1 MLSLANLEFEVLQQT
16 EIETVY
22 PRSASGISLSI
33 LSFVILQVRILL
45 YESPESN
52 AVFLC
57 LEVDFTIILRNIHQ
71 VVVDAV
77 AVHVVGVAEAV
88 TAGRITG
95 IEQIQVCAAKQAFVS
110 EGDVVAHRSNHL
122 IGNHIL

>member
-45 YESPESN
+45 YEFPESN

-57 LEVDFTIILRNIHQ
+57 LEVDFTIIL
-71 VVVDAV
+71 
-77 AVHVVGVAEAV
+77 
-88 TAGRITG
+88 G
-95 IEQIQVCAAKQAFVS
+95 IYI
-110 EGDVVAHRSNHL
+110 RSL
-122 IGNHIL
+122 LMPSPFMSLV

>member
-1 MLSLANLEFEVLQQT
+1 MLGLANLEFKILQQT
-16 EIETVY
+16 EVKAVH
-22 PRSASGISLSI
+22 PRSTGSISLGI

-45 YESPESN
+45 YEFPESN

-77 AVHVVGVAEAV
+77 TVHVIGVAEAV

-110 EGDVVAHRSNHL
+110 EGNVVAHGSNHL
-122 IGNHIL
+122 VGNHIL

>member
-45 YESPESN
+45 YEFPESN

-77 AVHVVGVAEAV
+77 AVHVVGVAKAV
-88 TAGRITG
+88 TTGRITG

>member
-1 MLSLANLEFEVLQQT
+1 MLGLANLEFKILQQT
-16 EIETVY
+16 EVKAVH
-22 PRSASGISLSI
+22 PRSTGSISLGI

-45 YESPESN
+45 YEFPESN

-77 AVHVVGVAEAV
+77 TVHVIGVAEAV

>member
-1 MLSLANLEFEVLQQT
+1 MLGLANLEFEILQQT
-16 EIETVY
+16 EVKAVH
-22 PRSASGISLSI
+22 PRSAGSISLGI

-45 YESPESN
+45 YEFPEGN

-57 LEVDFTIILRNIHQ
+57 LEVDFTIVLRNVHQ
-71 VVVDAV
+71 VVVDTV

-88 TAGRITG
+88 TAGRIAG

>member
-45 YESPESN
+45 YEFPESN

-57 LEVDFTIILRNIHQ
+57 LEVDFTIVLRNVHQ

-77 AVHVVGVAEAV
+77 TIHIIGVAEAV

-95 IEQIQVCAAKQAFVS
+95 IEQIQVRTAKQAFVS
-110 EGDVVAHRSNHL
+110 EGNVVAHGSNHL
-122 IGNHIL
+122 VGNHIL